1 MTFDLV
7 VLTIAKE
14 FFLGLVLP
22 ALAFL
27 IVIRLLI
34 WLIED
39 IHERM
44 EIYYALRGANK
55 PERESSEPM
64 QQATQV

>member
-27 IVIRLLI
+27 IFVRLLI

-39 IHERM
+39 IHERV
-44 EIYYALRGANK
+44 EIYYALRGSNK
-55 PERESSEPM
+55 PEREPSEQM